1 MILLL
6 VLNIFHTYF
15 FSGFFVDFEQVNVSW
30 EESQKK
36 KKFKAN
42 DKVRF
47 YQIKCCLPT
56 CSVLVLTLS

>member
-1 MILLL
+1 MFKVNKNAWNPATLLKGGSNTGVVLVILLL

-36 KKFKAN
+36 K
-42 DKVRF
+42 
-47 YQIKCCLPT
+47 I
-56 CSVLVLTLS
+56 